1 MRVFL
6 FALILLTTGCETMA
20 PTAPAPVPV
29 RAAAPAPTTKFWE
42 PAEGHESLT
51 HDDFARD
58 KWTCL
63 QQTQTTPVYFGSCME
78 AHGWVKEK

>member
-1 MRVFL
+1 MTP
-6 FALILLTTGCETMA
+6 TTTA
-20 PTAPAPVPV
+20 TAPATK
-29 RAAAPAPTTKFWE
+29 PTPKFWE
-42 PAEGHESLT
+42 PGEGHESLT
-51 HDDFARD
+51 HDDFSRD